1 MSIHSRVASA
11 NTRPPLINRSAGSSP
26 RATASPRRLTW
37 GVATRQAFQKS
48 ARVSS
53 ARITRITT
61 HVHDTATG
69 RTAAGL
75 PVSLQREISNGKWTE
90 IGQALIAADG
100 HAQGLS
106 GGSGTGPGRHCLVFD
121 TAIYH
126 EEYAA
131 FFGEVIV
138 TFGVQPSDE
147 HLHIPL
153 LLSPYGYS
161 VYKSS

>member
-1 MSIHSRVASA
+1 MS
-11 NTRPPLINRSAGSSP
+11 G
-26 RATASPRRLTW
+26 
-37 GVATRQAFQKS
+37 
-48 ARVSS
+48 
-53 ARITRITT
+53 
-61 HVHDTATG
+61 
-69 RTAAGL
+69 
-75 PVSLQREISNGKWTE
+75 E
-90 IGQALIAADG
+90 
-100 HAQGLS
+100 
-106 GGSGTGPGRHCLVFD
+106 SGTGPGRHCLVFD
-121 TAIYH
+121 TAIYQ